1 MMAEDQLP
9 EVWLRGPMPEFPVL
23 LQPIAFALL
32 QAQEDIN
39 KMMVN
44 FPDDLLYER
53 PGGAAPPAFHLQ
65 HLSGVL
71 NRMFTYAEGEALSEE
86 QLNWLQSEGKNQDK
100 NCTVRDSIERFNHQ
114 IKTSLEK
121 LKSIDITTLTEPRTV
136 GRKQLPSTVFGLLFH
151 AAEHTQRHVGQLLV
165 TVKVLKA
172 LKKGA

>member
-9 EVWLRGPMPEFPVL
+9 EVWLRGPLPEFPVL
-23 LQPIAFALL
+23 LQPIVFALL

-53 PGGAAPPAFHLQ
+53 LGGAASPAFHLQ

-71 NRMFTYAEGEALSEE
+71 DRMFTYAEGKALDEN
-86 QLNWLQSEGKNQDK
+86 QLKWLNAEGKDGQNSVENLVQIFNQQ
-100 NCTVRDSIERFNHQ
+100 IE
-114 IKTSLEK
+114 TSLQK
-121 LKSIDITTLTEPRTV
+121 LKVINIDTLTEPRVV

-172 LKKGA
+172 IKKDA